1 MSTEID
7 VQSLELL
14 RSLRGASIDW
24 VAGVRYPGVSGY
36 SEVRL
41 GVAPGAT
48 VSLTLRIAD
57 VDDELEVCVPV
68 VQRARPF
75 DSGAKVDFFEVGEF
89 RLLSVYMLQRRE
101 SIDSIDSTAETPES
115 YQGANPRAQVLSE
128 IDDGDSSSAHVVD
141 AGVSF
146 AGENGLLLELYADS
160 FPLVFQLT
168 LAIGSS
174 AVPHPKR
181 VKLW

>member
-14 RSLRGASIDW
+14 RSLHGASIDW
-24 VAGVRYPGVSGY
+24 VAGARYPGVSGY

-41 GVAPGAT
+41 GIASGSI

-57 VDDELEVCVPV
+57 VADDLEVCVPV
-68 VQRARPF
+68 VERAQPF
-75 DSGAKVDFFEVGEF
+75 DAGAKVDFFEVGEF
-89 RLLSVYMLQRRE
+89 RSVSIYKLQRRE
-101 SIDSIDSTAETPES
+101 SIESTAERPES
-115 YQGANPRAQVLSE
+115 YLGANPRAQVLSE
-128 IDDGDSSSAHVVD
+128 IDDGDSSGTHVVD
-141 AGVSF
+141 AGLSF
-146 AGENGLLLELYADS
+146 ASENGLLLDLYADS

-168 LAIGSS
+168 LAIGNS
-174 AVPHPKR
+174 AVPRPRR